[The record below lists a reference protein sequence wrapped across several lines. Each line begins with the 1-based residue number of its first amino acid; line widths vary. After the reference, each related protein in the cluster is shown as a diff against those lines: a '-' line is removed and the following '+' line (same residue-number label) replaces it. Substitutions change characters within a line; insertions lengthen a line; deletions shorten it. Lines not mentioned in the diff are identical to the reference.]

1 MAGLGTIGAAMPIRT
16 PLWWYRKNAEGAPW
30 WRPALK
36 PMAAIWQAVNDGK
49 RRKARP
55 YRSSLFVIS
64 IGNVTLGGSGKTPI
78 AAALLRLLSGH
89 KVAGLSRGYGGSLA
103 GPVRVDPARHTA
115 AEVGDEPL
123 MLAQSGPMMVARDR
137 AEGLKALEH
146 AGFEIAV
153 VDDAHQNLKIAK
165 DLHILVVDGDTR
177 DGAWP
182 FGDGRLCP
190 DGPLREPLDQGIDR
204 ADIVVLWMPDATSH
218 PNPELMALFGAKPVF
233 IARLTPDLPAERG
246 AVIGFAGIAKPWKF
260 EATLR
265 DAGFDVRAF
274 EAFADHAE
282 IPEGRLHALAL
293 EAERQGAL
301 LITTVKDWVRLSP
314 PWRSHVA
321 SLPIAAR
328 FEDEAGFT
336 DAVTKALPPG
346 A

>member
-1 MAGLGTIGAAMPIRT
+1 MAGIGTVGAVMPIRT

-36 PMAAIWQAVNDGK
+36 PLAAIWQAVDDGK

-64 IGNVTLGGSGKTPI
+64 VGNVTLGGSGKTPI

-89 KVAGLSRGYGGSLA
+89 RVAGLSRGYGGSLE

-115 AEVGDEPL
+115 TDVGDEPL

-137 AEGLKALEH
+137 AEGLKALERD
-146 AGFEIAV
+146 GFEIAV
-153 VDDAHQNLKIAK
+153 VDDAHQNLAISK

-182 FGDGRLCP
+182 FGDGGICP
-190 DGPLREPLDQGIDR
+190 DGPLREPLDQGIAR
-204 ADIVVLWMPDATSH
+204 ADIVAVWMPDATSR
-218 PNPELMALFGAKPVF
+218 PTPELLDLFEDKPVF
-233 IARLTPDLPAERG
+233 VTRLTPRVPAEKG

-265 DAGFDVRAF
+265 EAGFDVRGF

-282 IPEGRLHALAL
+282 IPESQLHAMAEDAL
-293 EAERQGAL
+293 RLGAR
-301 LITTVKDWVRLSP
+301 LITTEKDWFRLSAH
-314 PWRSHVA
+314 WRGQVA
-321 SLPIAAR
+321 PLPITAR
-328 FEDEAGFT
+328 FDDESGFVK
-336 DAVTKALPPG
+336 ALTKALPPG